1 MAVGFRH
8 YANKA
13 AKNPPS
19 TTIASSVSPETAGQ
33 SSQKCRASRK
43 CLSFKA
49 YVRFEPSR
57 FTQPFDIQHHI
68 VISSPLCVFLESKLN
83 VQANMTEP
91 NNGQLSPKDN
101 ELFAPKGSQAR
112 YTGELL
118 LRTRPK
124 TYRAIVRELAEPNAS
139 VNGISRRYR
148 VSNHTVM
155 GIREREAKS
164 IAERKKHLV
173 SLLADVATVG
183 AERMSE
189 KIGKAS
195 LRDAAIGTGIAVDK
209 MLALTGQT
217 PAIQIANIQMPSEE
231 EREERRAVHK
241 RLDEIARRLMES
253 CEPKP

>member
-1 MAVGFRH
+1 LLQ
-8 YANKA
+8 
-13 AKNPPS
+13 
-19 TTIASSVSPETAGQ
+19 ASLSV
-33 SSQKCRASRK
+33 R
-43 CLSFKA
+43 
-49 YVRFEPSR
+49 
-57 FTQPFDIQHHI
+57 
-68 VISSPLCVFLESKLN
+68 LN
-83 VQANMTEP
+83 MIEP
-91 NNGQLSPKDN
+91 NNGQSLSPKDN
-101 ELFAPKGSQAR
+101 RLLAPKGSQAR

-124 TYRAIVRELAEPNAS
+124 TYGAIVRELAEPNAS
-139 VNGISRRYR
+139 VNGIARGYR

-195 LRDAAIGTGIAVDK
+195 LRDAAIGTGVAVDK

-217 PAIQIANIQMPSEE
+217 PSLQIANIVMPTEQ
-231 EREERRAVHK
+231 EREERRLVHA
-241 RLDEIARRLMES
+241 RLDAIVRKLMER
-253 CEPKP
+253 E

>member
-1 MAVGFRH
+1 M
-8 YANKA
+8 
-13 AKNPPS
+13 S
-19 TTIASSVSPETAGQ
+19 
-33 SSQKCRASRK
+33 
-43 CLSFKA
+43 
-49 YVRFEPSR
+49 
-57 FTQPFDIQHHI
+57 
-68 VISSPLCVFLESKLN
+68 
-83 VQANMTEP
+83 EP
-91 NNGQLSPKDN
+91 NNEKALSPTQD
-101 ELFAPKGSQAR
+101 ARPR
-112 YTGELL
+112 YTGEIL

-173 SLLADVATVG
+173 SILADVATVG

-189 KIGKAS
+189 KIGKAG

-217 PAIQIANIQMPSEE
+217 PAVQIANIVLPSEE
-231 EREERRAVHK
+231 ERAERRRIHH
-241 RLDEIARRLMES
+241 RLDAIARKLAES
-253 CEPKP
+253 RESST

>member
-1 MAVGFRH
+1 M
-8 YANKA
+8 
-13 AKNPPS
+13 
-19 TTIASSVSPETAGQ
+19 
-33 SSQKCRASRK
+33 
-43 CLSFKA
+43 
-49 YVRFEPSR
+49 
-57 FTQPFDIQHHI
+57 IQ
-68 VISSPLCVFLESKLN
+68 
-83 VQANMTEP
+83 P
-91 NNGQLSPKDN
+91 NNSQVVSPKDN
-101 ELFAPKGSQAR
+101 RLLAPKGSQAR

-139 VNGISRRYR
+139 VNGIARGYR

-189 KIGKAS
+189 TIGRAG

-209 MLALTGQT
+209 MLALMGQM
-217 PAIQIANIQMPSEE
+217 PALQIANIVMPTEA
-231 EREERRAVHK
+231 ERAERRAMHDKLDAIAK
-241 RLDEIARRLMES
+241 RLALPE
-253 CEPKP
+253 